1 MNESDTRIHKIAPQ
15 LKAAGWSVVEGS
27 QISTEYRITRGK
39 ISQSVKMKGKKA
51 DYLLLYRGQ
60 RMAVVEAN
68 NELRELESAE
78 KKEIEKIL
86 YNFSAEVAAITRSES
101 ATSAS

>member
-1 MNESDTRIHKIAPQ
+1 MNESDTRIHKIDPQ

-27 QISTEYRITRGK
+27 HISTEYRITRGK

-60 RMAVVEAN
+60 HPRHPQRKMPSFGAGSPANHPRMRCLKAKH
-68 NELRELESAE
+68 SSSG
-78 KKEIEKIL
+78 I
-86 YNFSAEVAAITRSES
+86 
-101 ATSAS
+101 